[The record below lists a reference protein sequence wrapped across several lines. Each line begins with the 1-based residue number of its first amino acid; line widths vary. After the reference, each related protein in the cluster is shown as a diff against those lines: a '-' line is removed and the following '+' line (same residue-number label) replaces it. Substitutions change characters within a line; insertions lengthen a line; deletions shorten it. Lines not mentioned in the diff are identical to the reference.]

1 MAGKIRGI
9 TIELNGD
16 ATGLTRSLDKVNDK
30 LRNTQSTLKDVDKLL
45 KFNPGNADLL
55 AQKQKNLKSAI
66 EGTNEKLKE
75 LKRLQGEAEEGSE
88 TWDALQRDI
97 IDTENR
103 LKSLENEYRNFGS
116 VGAQQVAA
124 VGAKMQEVGGKI
136 EGIGQ
141 KLAPV
146 SAAAAGVVASLVG
159 LGYSAITSADDLNT
173 LAKQTGLSTAE
184 IQKMQ
189 YAADLV
195 DVSFEDISGALKK
208 MKSKMDPANETFAK
222 LGVSVTDANGELR
235 DSSTVFYET
244 IEALSGIE
252 NETERDQVA
261 MDLFGKSADQLAG
274 IIDDGGASLK
284 QFGQD
289 AEDMGLILDQETLDS
304 LNAINDTV
312 DKTKARFRGAFAK
325 AGATLAQKFAPA
337 LDKAAAFAEK
347 LADKIANLSPETLG
361 LITKIA
367 GVVAAIAPVLIVG
380 GKLTSGIGK
389 VLAMAP
395 MIKTAITGI
404 TAALA
409 SPIGVIALVVAAVA
423 ALGVIIYK
431 NWDKIKAW
439 TLGLVE
445 NIKAGWDNLKTA
457 VAEKWEAIK
466 TAIVEKWEAI
476 KTSVAEKVEN
486 IKTSVIEKWE
496 SLKESVSTA
505 VENVKT
511 AAVEKWEAIKDS
523 VSTAVNTLKTNVSLA
538 WNRLKS
544 SVTTT
549 VNTVKANITNAWN
562 TAKDNVTTA
571 IQTLQD
577 GIRNKWNAIKSSTTS
592 IVSGI
597 VSTIGSKFRS
607 AWTTVTSIFNNIK
620 SSISDKITAAK
631 DAVSKAV
638 EAIKNFFNFTFTWP
652 HIPLPHFTITPEGW
666 KVSDLFRGIKPV
678 LGIDWYAKAY
688 DNPMMF
694 TRPTVMQTPYG
705 MKGFGDGHG
714 AEIVLGLNKLREL
727 VGTSGNNVTINVYPP
742 PGANVEQIAA
752 AVEQKLVAAQQ
763 RRIRVYA

>member
-1 MAGKIRGI
+1 MAGRIAGI
-9 TIELNGD
+9 TIEIGGD
-16 ATGLTRSLDKVNDK
+16 TSNLQKSLKGVDGE
-30 LRNTQSTLKDVDKLL
+30 LRKTQSTLKDVNRLL
-45 KFNPGNADLL
+45 KLDPGNTELL
-55 AQKQKNLKSAI
+55 TQKQKNLEKAISTTKTRLDELNKAQDGVAQGSA
-66 EGTNEKLKE
+66 E
-75 LKRLQGEAEEGSE
+75 
-88 TWDALQRDI
+88 WDALQREI
-97 IDTENR
+97 IATEQD
-103 LKSLENEYRNFGS
+103 LQGLEQEYRNFGS

-694 TRPTVMQTPYG
+694 TRPTVMQTPQG
-705 MKGFGDGHG
+705 LKGFGDGHG

-727 VGTSGNNVTINVYPP
+727 VGSTGQQVTINVYPP
-742 PGANVEQIAA
+742 AGANVEQIAA